1 MSAFYEEGLTEIHTA
16 DYGEVA
22 LSGAEMVLR
31 ALHAKNVTSGLIV
44 ELGCG
49 PGLSARQLVDAGFDV
64 EACDVSASMV
74 KRARALVPEAKIIC
88 CDLEQFPWPEKAAA
102 VVAFG
107 EVLSYADSAKAFDK
121 RLQHVLDRTHQV
133 LSNGGLFVF
142 DLVLAGR
149 TGPTLKRHLHHDR
162 EAYELTVDAV
172 EDPAHRT
179 LDRWIHGVTKTEPVM
194 AIDETHRQIT
204 SEADNIM
211 GLLHQCGFSAD
222 VFGDYRTSPLT
233 QSGWGVFQAE
243 KGKGRE
249 PS

>member
-1 MSAFYEEGLTEIHTA
+1 MSAFYEEGLTEIHTT

-22 LSGAEMVLR
+22 LSGAAM
-31 ALHAKNVTSGLIV
+31 ALHALNAANVTSGLIV

-49 PGLSARQLVDAGFDV
+49 PGLSARQFVDAGFDV

-88 CDLEQFPWPEKAAA
+88 CDLEAFPWPEQAVA

-107 EVLSYADSAKAFDK
+107 EVLSYADSAKAFDI
-121 RLQHVLDRTHQV
+121 RLQLILDRTHQV
-133 LSNGGLFVF
+133 LSDGGRFVF
-142 DLVLAGR
+142 DLVLVGR

-172 EDPAHRT
+172 EDPAQRT
-179 LDRWIHGVTKTEPVM
+179 LDRWIHGATKTEPIM

-204 SEADNIM
+204 CEVDNIM
-211 GLLHQCGFSAD
+211 GLLLEGGFSAD